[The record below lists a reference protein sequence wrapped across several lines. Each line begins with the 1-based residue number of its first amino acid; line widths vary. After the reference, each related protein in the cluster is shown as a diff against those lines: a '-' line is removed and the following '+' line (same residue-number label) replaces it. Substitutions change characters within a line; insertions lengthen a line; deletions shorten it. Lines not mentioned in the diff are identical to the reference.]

1 MYYSCSSEVVCCH
14 FCQFFSW
21 ALVEPHVTSMVTC
34 WVFAQWFSDFL
45 HWSWSF
51 FILHVFCDSL
61 LRASISLLWFWA
73 SFKSVI
79 GILKFTKT
87 LKMMIFLNVLLQ
99 LILKK
104 TLVVRKHCTFNWR
117 HITPMLSDTS
127 QIQVLIFCSID
138 MDNLAYELLAHPS
151 EPYSHWGF
159 SSLAPLD
166 IALYLCLLSS
176 IPAFQ
181 CTTANGKN

>member
-14 FCQFFSW
+14 LCSVFLLSISR
-21 ALVEPHVTSMVTC
+21 ATC
-34 WVFAQWFSDFL
+34 HRRVFAQWFPAL
-45 HWSWSF
+45 KLVL
-51 FILHVFCDSL
+51 FILHVFCDSC
-61 LRASISLLWFWA
+61 LRASISLLCFWA
-73 SFKSVI
+73 CFKSVI

-87 LKMMIFLNVLLQ
+87 LNMIIFFYVLLQ
-99 LILKK
+99 LIIKK
-104 TLVVRKHCTFNWR
+104 TQVVRKHCTFNWKP
-117 HITPMLSDTS
+117 ITPMLSDTS

-138 MDNLAYELLAHPS
+138 MDSLAYELLAHPS

-159 SSLAPLD
+159 SCLALLD

-181 CTTANGKN
+181 CTTANSKN